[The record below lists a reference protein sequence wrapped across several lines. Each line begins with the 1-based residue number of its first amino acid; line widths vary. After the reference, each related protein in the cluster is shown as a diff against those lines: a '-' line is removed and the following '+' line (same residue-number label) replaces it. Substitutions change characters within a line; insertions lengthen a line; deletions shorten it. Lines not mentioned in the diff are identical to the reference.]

1 MNDYFAEVTNAKSDT
16 KLCHESFSVQCS
28 LIFCMLFMSQT
39 MFAECKF
46 VKGEVITNKEM
57 LGMF

>member
-16 KLCHESFSVQCS
+16 KLFSVQCS
-28 LIFCMLFMSQT
+28 LIFCMLFMSQKL
-39 MFAECKF
+39 FAEWKF

-57 LGMF
+57 LAMF